1 MESLSARLR
10 ALPGVERLSVT
21 TNGMLLA
28 RKAPALREAGV
39 TGVNVSLDTLEEH
52 KFTLLTRRT
61 GHARVLAAL
70 EHALEAGFEEV
81 KVNAVVMRGVN
92 DEELPAFVE
101 LTRDRPLHVRFIEYM
116 PFDSNRWAEAGFV
129 SYADMLQRVR
139 STHPTLAKLG
149 DEPSATARAWRVPG
163 YQGTVGFI
171 ASMSAPF
178 CSGCSRVRLTADGNV
193 KTCLFGEDE
202 VSLRDVLR
210 AGGSDADLLHVVHS
224 ALGRKHATLGG
235 HGDRFGIRDAK
246 NRPMILI
253 GG

>member
-1 MESLSARLR
+1 MEKLSF
-10 ALPGVERLSVT
+10 T

-39 TGVNVSLDTLEEH
+39 TGINVSLDTLEEH

-61 GHARVLAAL
+61 GHARVLASLDAAL
-70 EHALEAGFEEV
+70 AAGFEEV

-92 DEELPAFVE
+92 DDELPAFVE

-116 PFDSNRWAEAGFV
+116 PFDSNGWAEAGFV
-129 SYADMLQRVR
+129 PYADMLQRVR
-139 STHPTLAKLG
+139 ATHPTIAKLE
-149 DEPSATARAWRVPG
+149 DESSATARAWRVPG
-163 YQGTVGFI
+163 YEGTVGFI

-178 CSGCSRVRLTADGNV
+178 CSGCSRIRLTADGNV
-193 KTCLFGEDE
+193 KACLFGEDE
-202 VSLRDVLR
+202 VSLRDVMR
-210 AGGSDADLLHVVHS
+210 EGGSDDELLRVVHG

-235 HGDRFGIRDAK
+235 HGDRFGIRDGK
-246 NRPMILI
+246 NRPMITI